1 MLAGFLLGIVHD
13 RRLIREAQVKYRYF
27 AAPPDHSSLTRIR
40 QRWGAERFRTIFER
54 TVKVCVAAK
63 VAIGEVVHVDAS
75 LIRADVSW
83 ESLAARHIDAV
94 TDANE
99 AAESEKKT
107 AKQANT
113 RKSESPTLPR
123 VAGMEQSAIEAVIPA
138 NAEPIPSPVPMHRF
152 RYDAKHD
159 TLKCPR
165 GKMLKAGRA
174 GMGGTLSIGQMEGAN
189 STFCQADRVFL
200 HRYDF
205 NISI

>member
-1 MLAGFLLGIVHD
+1 M
-13 RRLIREAQVKYRYF
+13 
-27 AAPPDHSSLTRIR
+27 TRIR

-113 RKSESPTLPR
+113 RKSE
-123 VAGMEQSAIEAVIPA
+123 
-138 NAEPIPSPVPMHRF
+138 
-152 RYDAKHD
+152 
-159 TLKCPR
+159 
-165 GKMLKAGRA
+165 
-174 GMGGTLSIGQMEGAN
+174 
-189 STFCQADRVFL
+189 
-200 HRYDF
+200 
-205 NISI
+205 

>member
-13 RRLIREAQVKYRYF
+13 RRLIREAQVSI
-27 AAPPDHSSLTRIR
+27 AISLVAPPDHSSLTRIR

-99 AAESEKKT
+99 AAESEKNRKT
-107 AKQANT
+107 GKYKKVCVTDPAACRRYGAT
-113 RKSESPTLPR
+113 RDRSGYS
-123 VAGMEQSAIEAVIPA
+123 G
-138 NAEPIPSPVPMHRF
+138 
-152 RYDAKHD
+152 
-159 TLKCPR
+159 KCKGNP
-165 GKMLKAGRA
+165 
-174 GMGGTLSIGQMEGAN
+174 
-189 STFCQADRVFL
+189 
-200 HRYDF
+200 
-205 NISI
+205 